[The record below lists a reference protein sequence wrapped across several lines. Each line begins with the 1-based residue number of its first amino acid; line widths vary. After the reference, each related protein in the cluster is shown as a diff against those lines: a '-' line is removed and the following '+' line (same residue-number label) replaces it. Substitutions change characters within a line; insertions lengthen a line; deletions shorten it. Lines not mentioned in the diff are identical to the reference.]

1 MPETN
6 NQQTR
11 KSHNIIDCVSQFVQN
26 VFSQSNKNNSTSLE
40 KQTDSLT
47 EIPAFLRT
55 SLVAIWDST
64 ISPILDTEF
73 GSETEV
79 LYLIFYQSGNET
91 EVIMEVWD
99 PNYAETKPSQVFV
112 LECNIAENTKSIA
125 TNRSE
130 AKRLKLQNWSSFSTS
145 N

>member
-6 NQQTR
+6 NHSIKQ
-11 KSHNIIDCVSQFVQN
+11 SHNIIDCIIQFIQGL
-26 VFSQSNKNNSTSLE
+26 FSQSNQNNSTSLK

-47 EIPAFLRT
+47 EIPEFLRT
-55 SLVAIWDST
+55 VLVASWDNAIAPVLT
-64 ISPILDTEF
+64 AEF
-73 GSETEV
+73 GSETDV
-79 LYLIFYQSGNET
+79 LYIIFYQGENES

-99 PNYAETKPSQVFV
+99 PNYFETKPSQVFA
-112 LECNIAENTKSIA
+112 LECNIAENTESIA
-125 TNRSE
+125 KNRSE

>member
-6 NQQTR
+6 NQPTR
-11 KSHNIIDCVSQFVQN
+11 QSHNIIDCISQFIQN
-26 VFSQSNKNNSTSLE
+26 LFSQSNKNNSTSPE
-40 KQTDSLT
+40 NQTDSLT
-47 EIPAFLRT
+47 EIPEFLRT
-55 SLVAIWDST
+55 VLIATWDST
-64 ISPILDTEF
+64 IAPILTTEF

-79 LYLIFYQSGNET
+79 LYIIFYQGNNES

-99 PNYAETKPSQVFV
+99 PNCFDTKPSQVFT
-112 LECNIAENTKSIA
+112 LECSIPEKTESLA
-125 TNRSE
+125 KNRSE

>member
-6 NQQTR
+6 NQPTR

-26 VFSQSNKNNSTSLE
+26 LFSQSNKNNSTSL
-40 KQTDSLT
+40 KNQTDSLT

-55 SLVAIWDST
+55 SLVAIWDGT
-64 ISPILDTEF
+64 IAPILDTEF

-79 LYLIFYQSGNET
+79 LYLIFYQGDNES

-99 PNYAETKPSQVFV
+99 PNSVETKPSQVFV
-112 LECNIAENTKSIA
+112 LECSISENTEILAK
-125 TNRSE
+125 NRSE